1 MTNDE
6 PPPTGPPRAP
16 DRSLLAVPASKL
28 RMVEKALASEADAA
42 LLDLEDAV
50 APDDKADARGN
61 VVRALTEL
69 DRHGKRGL
77 YRVNPLGTPWFHHDL
92 IDVVEG
98 AGDALD
104 AVMIPKLERL
114 EDLYLVDGLLAQAE
128 LAAGLERGH
137 VRLEILIESA
147 AALVSVDAIAR
158 SGARLEGFHFG
169 PGDYAASVGMPQT
182 HIGTRDEWDDAYPGD
197 RFHYPMQR
205 IVVAARA
212 AGLRA
217 MDGPVADLGDDEGLR
232 QSARRARSLG
242 FDGKWCIH
250 PKQIA
255 TVNEV
260 FSPTDAELERASKLV
275 KAYEESTAAGR
286 GSIAV
291 DGQMVDAASIRMAQA
306 LLDRARD

>member
-1 MTNDE
+1 MTSE
-6 PPPTGPPRAP
+6 QAPESAVARAP

-28 RMVEKALASEADAA
+28 RMVEKAFASEADAA

-50 APDDKADARGN
+50 APDDKPEARAN
-61 VVRALTEL
+61 VVHALREL

-92 IDVVEG
+92 VDVVGG
-98 AGDALD
+98 AAGALD
-104 AVMIPKLERL
+104 AVMVPKLERL

-128 LAAGLERGH
+128 LAAGLEHGH
-137 VRLEILIESA
+137 VRLEVLIESA
-147 AALVSVDAIAR
+147 SALVAVDAIAR
-158 SGARLEGFHFG
+158 SSARLEGFHFG

-182 HIGTRDEWDDAYPGD
+182 HIGTRDEWDEAYPGD

-212 AGLRA
+212 AGLHA
-217 MDGPVADLGDDEGLR
+217 LDGPVADLSDDEGLR
-232 QSARRARSLG
+232 LSARRARSLG

-260 FSPTDAELERASKLV
+260 FSPTDAELEHATKLV

-286 GSIAV
+286 GSIAF

-306 LLDRARD
+306 VLDRARD

>member
-1 MTNDE
+1 MTTDQ
-6 PPPTGPPRAP
+6 PRAP
-16 DRSLLAVPASKL
+16 DRSVLAVPASKL
-28 RMVEKALASEADAA
+28 DMVEKAFASEADVAM
-42 LLDLEDAV
+42 LDLEDAV
-50 APDDKADARGN
+50 APEDKPEARGN

-98 AGDALD
+98 AGEALD

-114 EDLYLVDGLLAQAE
+114 EDLYLVDGLLTQAE
-128 LAAGLERGH
+128 LAADLEHGH
-137 VRLEILIESA
+137 VRLEVLIESA
-147 AALVSVDAIAR
+147 AALVTIDAITR
-158 SGARLEGFHFG
+158 SSERLDGFHFG

-182 HIGTRDEWDDAYPGD
+182 HIGTRDEWDEAYPGD
-197 RFHYPMQR
+197 RLHYPMHR
-205 IVVAARA
+205 IVVAAHA
-212 AGLRA
+212 TGLRA
-217 MDGPVADLGDDEGLR
+217 IDGPVADLGDEEGLR

-260 FSPTDAELERASKLV
+260 FSPTEAELERATKLV
-275 KAYEESTAAGR
+275 KAYEASTAAGR
-286 GSIAV
+286 GSIAF

-306 LLDRARD
+306 VLDRARE